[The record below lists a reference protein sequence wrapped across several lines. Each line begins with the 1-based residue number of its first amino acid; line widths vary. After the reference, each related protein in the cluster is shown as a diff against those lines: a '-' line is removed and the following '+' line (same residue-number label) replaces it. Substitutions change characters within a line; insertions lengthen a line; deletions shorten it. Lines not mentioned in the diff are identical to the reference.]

1 MIKIIDK
8 IGLTVQLTDEVPIF
22 KFDKASSL
30 QMIASR
36 IQEFKTSTVS
46 SIIRLSRSLS
56 ERHEECVALGT
67 RKMSKS
73 RKSVHFRSQIAWF
86 WAETFGWRSRF

>member
-22 KFDKASSL
+22 KFDKASNL

-36 IQEFKTSTVS
+36 IQEFKTNSVT

-56 ERHEECVALGT
+56 ERHEECVGLGT
-67 RKMSKS
+67 RNMSKIPENLYIFDY
-73 RKSVHFRSQIAWF
+73 KSS
-86 WAETFGWRSRF
+86 SLS

>member
-22 KFDKASSL
+22 RFDKASSL

-36 IQEFKTSTVS
+36 IQEFKTNSVT
-46 SIIRLSRSLS
+46 SIIRLLRSLS
-56 ERHEECVALGT
+56 ERHEECVGLGP
-67 RKMSKS
+67 RKMSKYS
-73 RKSVHFRSQIAWF
+73 SI
-86 WAETFGWRSRF
+86 FGHNK